1 MTPDRQK
8 AHHTSARRL
17 RVILVR
23 YSFGTACLLALAISV
38 VLTMQ
43 DKSLTAAQI
52 YSAVGLNLF
61 ASVVFALMFAALAN
75 WLQDRH
81 TQETIAESLE
91 GVAERITQNMARTN
105 TLFLPSKHYEAL
117 NPTTSYGDEYN
128 GDITLELEK
137 STFFAF
143 YGPSARYVAARLLV
157 ARHQQQQIR
166 VAMINPANRRAIS
179 RRAWDRMEWPASQGK
194 TVEQVEKD
202 LEDELL
208 MNLVSLFDCRKLC
221 PVEVLY
227 NDDTAVYRYVM
238 LDDSVYVS
246 WYHSAQS
253 THMEMPE
260 SYRFGKE
267 SFVYSTLRMDLMRKF
282 EITAHKV
289 VFDAAQDDTF
299 LLRHLRELTGRE
311 VTPKHLARWRAE
323 QEKDSAKFRAYLT
336 SLRRSLLG
344 NHRVGQRVT

>member
-1 MTPDRQK
+1 MTRDTTGPR
-8 AHHTSARRL
+8 HTSARHL

-23 YSFGTACLLALAISV
+23 YSFATACVVALSMSV
-38 VLTMQ
+38 ILTMQ
-43 DKSLTAAQI
+43 DNSLTAAQI
-52 YSAVGLNLF
+52 YSAIGLNLF

-81 TQETIAESLE
+81 TQETISESLE

-105 TLFLPSKHYEAL
+105 TLFLPSKHYKAL
-117 NPTTSYGDEYN
+117 NPTDSFGDEYN
-128 GDITLELEK
+128 GDITLELER

-179 RRAWDRMEWPASQGK
+179 RRAWDRMEWPTSQGR
-194 TVEQVEKD
+194 TVEQVEQE

-260 SYRFGKE
+260 SYRFGKD
-267 SFVYSTLRMDLMRKF
+267 SFVYSTLRMDLTRKF
-282 EITAHKV
+282 EITANKV

-299 LLRHLRELTGRE
+299 LLRHLTVLIGRD
-311 VTPKHLARWRAE
+311 VTADDLSRWRTE
-323 QEKDSAKFRAYLT
+323 QEQDSANFRSYLT
-336 SLRRSLLG
+336 PLRHNLLR
-344 NHRVGQRVT
+344 NERPRR